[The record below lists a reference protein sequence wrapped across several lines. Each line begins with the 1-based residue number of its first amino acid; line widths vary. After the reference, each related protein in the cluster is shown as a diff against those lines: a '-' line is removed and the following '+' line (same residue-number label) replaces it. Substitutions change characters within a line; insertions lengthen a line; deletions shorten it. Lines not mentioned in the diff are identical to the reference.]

1 MISQIIEKL
10 KEINK
15 KNYEVESITAGEIK
29 LHMKMTPEEFDEFID
44 WLESKGFINVNGAR
58 NRVNDFI
65 EYKEDYVID
74 EFENLETNKKVV
86 LEYVDVQS
94 KENFVVLKSITVE

>member
-1 MISQIIEKL
+1 MKL
-10 KEINK
+10 
-15 KNYEVESITAGEIK
+15 
-29 LHMKMTPEEFDEFID
+29 TPEEFDEFID

-74 EFENLETNKKVV
+74 EYENLKTNKKVI
-86 LEYVDVQS
+86 LEYVDVKS
-94 KENFVVLKSITVE
+94 KEDFIVLKSITVE

>member
-1 MISQIIEKL
+1 MKL
-10 KEINK
+10 
-15 KNYEVESITAGEIK
+15 
-29 LHMKMTPEEFDEFID
+29 TPEEFDEFID

-74 EFENLETNKKVV
+74 EYENLKTNKKVV
-86 LEYVDVQS
+86 LEYVDVKS
-94 KENFVVLKSITVE
+94 KEDFVVLKSITVE